1 MVIDISSQLDKLR
14 GTVLV
19 IFQCSAN
26 YSLLPFSLPSLV
38 LIIFSFFLPFLD
50 IMMKLILFSMFSLSL
65 SLCVCVCECVS
76 NMFL

>member
-26 YSLLPFSLPSLV
+26 YSLLSFSLPSLI
-38 LIIFSFFLPFLD
+38 LIFFFFFLT
-50 IMMKLILFSMFSLSL
+50 LFRHNDEAHSVFHVLSL
-65 SLCVCVCECVS
+65 SVCVCVCECVS

>member
-26 YSLLPFSLPSLV
+26 YSLLSFSLPSLI
-38 LIIFSFFLPFLD
+38 LIFFFSFFLPFLD
-50 IMMKLILFSMFSLSL
+50 IMMKLILFSMFCLSV
-65 SLCVCVCECVS
+65 CVCVCV
-76 NMFL
+76 